1 MLNFPMLYEDELIYS
16 AIARAGV
23 RAGITSPKQLL
34 DEVFD
39 NRKVI
44 ATIDLPN
51 QISAIVKLYHN
62 HQYTVET
69 LIYSHT
75 LFPIYA
81 PFIPEDR
88 RRQCLAW
95 MKEESRGSV
104 HLAVG
109 LNASRVPAP
118 KKVRYC
124 PSCFKKQL
132 EILGECY
139 WSRLWQIQGVNC
151 CLEHGTLIESELD
164 FRPSARHSYVSAN
177 FEYNAAIVQTNASE
191 TDIFIT
197 HKALELLT
205 LPPLP
210 TPSYEQWSLF
220 YKNLALSANCNRGSG
235 HVDFDSIVN
244 KLLDRWSISSLRQF
258 NLHDLDADNSWLRSI
273 FRKHRKSFSY
283 LQHLIVIEAFID
295 RNWYFK
301 EIMSH
306 VSALSIKKEDEA
318 LKSSGK
324 STLNIQLKRDQWQNL
339 LVACQKSIKRARQE
353 DGGLYAWLYR
363 HDKTWLLSYNKSH
376 HGRHIEN
383 GLKHDWSKRD
393 RLYVRQL
400 IKIKNTL
407 IWDLDSPRRSSN
419 WWLNQAKT
427 SSTVEKNLDKLPLIS
442 SFLSKYSESVSDY
455 QIRRLTRVYISRISS
470 GESLSD
476 WIILRKAGLS
486 EQRLTAEAS
495 RFHRSIGRLIEIEN
509 WNFKHGS
516 NRLT

>member
-16 AIARAGV
+16 VIARAGV

-51 QISAIVKLYHN
+51 QVSAIVKLYRS
-62 HQYTVET
+62 HQYKVET

-81 PFIPEDR
+81 TFIPEDR

-132 EILGECY
+132 EVLGECF

-164 FRPSARHSYVSAN
+164 FRPSTRHTYVSAS
-177 FEYNAAIVQTNASE
+177 FEDNTPIVQTHASE
-191 TDIFIT
+191 TDIFVT

-205 LPPLP
+205 LPPSP
-210 TPSYEQWSLF
+210 SPSYEQWSLF

-235 HVDFDSIVN
+235 HINFDSIAT
-244 KLLDRWSISSLRQF
+244 KLLDRWSINSLRRF

-283 LQHLIVIEAFID
+283 LQHLIVIEAFISK
-295 RNWYFK
+295 NWDFK
-301 EIMSH
+301 NIISH
-306 VSALSIKKEDEA
+306 VSALNIKKEDEV

-324 STLNIQLKRDQWQNL
+324 STLNIQLKRDQWQS
-339 LVACQKSIKRARQE
+339 LVVECQKSIKQARQE

-376 HGRHIEN
+376 HSRHIEN

-393 RLYVRQL
+393 RLCVRQL
-400 IKIKNTL
+400 ISIKNTL
-407 IWDLDSPRRSSN
+407 TWDLDSPRRSSN
-419 WWLNQAKT
+419 WWLKQSKT
-427 SSTVEKNLDKLPLIS
+427 SSTVEKNLKKLPLVS
-442 SFLSKYSESVSDY
+442 SFLSRYSESVSDY
-455 QIRRLTRVYISRISS
+455 QIRRLTRVYISRISQ
-470 GESLSD
+470 GISLSD
-476 WIILRKAGLS
+476 WIILREAGLS
-486 EQRLTAEAS
+486 EQRLTLEAN
-495 RFHRSIGRLIEIEN
+495 RFQRSISRLIETEN
-509 WNFKHGS
+509 WNLNYGNS
-516 NRLT
+516 GPT

>member
-1 MLNFPMLYEDELIYS
+1 MLNFPILYEDELIYS
-16 AIARAGV
+16 VIARAGV
-23 RAGITSPKQLL
+23 RAGIMSPKQLL

-51 QISAIVKLYHN
+51 QVSAIVKLYRS
-62 HQYTVET
+62 HQYKVET

-81 PFIPEDR
+81 PFIPQDR

-95 MKEESRGSV
+95 MKKESRGSV

-109 LNASRVPAP
+109 LNASRVAIP

-124 PSCFKKQL
+124 PSCFKTQL
-132 EILGECY
+132 ESLGECY
-139 WSRLWQIQGVNC
+139 WSRLWQVQGANC
-151 CLEHGTLIESELD
+151 CLEHGSLIDSELD

-177 FEYNAAIVQTNASE
+177 FGNNTTIVQTNASE
-191 TDIFIT
+191 TDVFVT

-210 TPSYEQWSLF
+210 SPSYEQWSLF

-235 HVDFDSIVN
+235 HINFDSIVN
-244 KLLDRWSISSLRQF
+244 NLLNRWSLSTLQQF
-258 NLHDLDADNSWLRSI
+258 NLHDLDAGNSWLRSI

-283 LQHLIVIEAFID
+283 LEHLIVIEAFIGKEW
-295 RNWYFK
+295 NFK
-301 EIMSH
+301 EIIEH
-306 VSALSIKKEDEA
+306 AGILSTKKEDEI
-318 LKSSGK
+318 LKPSEKSASG
-324 STLNIQLKRDQWQNL
+324 IQLKRDQWQNL
-339 LVACQKSIKRARQE
+339 LVECQKSIKQARRK

-363 HDKTWLLSYNKSH
+363 HDKTWLLFYNRSH
-376 HGRHIEN
+376 HSKHIEN
-383 GLKHDWSKRD
+383 GLKHDWGERD

-400 IKIKNTL
+400 INIKNTL

-427 SSTVEKNLDKLPLIS
+427 SSTIDKNLDKLPLIS
-442 SFLSKYSESVSDY
+442 SFLSRYSESVSDY
-455 QIRRLTRVYISRISS
+455 QIRRLSRVLIDSIDKK
-470 GESLSD
+470 ESLSR
-476 WIILRKAGLS
+476 WVILRQAGLS
-486 EQRLTAEAS
+486 EQRMTSVTE
-495 RFHRSIGRLIEIEN
+495 RFLEVANSITDKEVAKVSL
-509 WNFKHGS
+509 
-516 NRLT
+516 

>member
-16 AIARAGV
+16 GIARAGV

-34 DEVFD
+34 DEIFD

-51 QISAIVKLYHN
+51 QVSSIVKLYRS
-62 HQYTVET
+62 HQYKIET

-81 PFIPEDR
+81 MFIPEDR
-88 RRQCLAW
+88 RKQCLTW
-95 MKEESRGSV
+95 MKDESQGSV

-109 LNASRVPAP
+109 LNASRVPTP

-124 PSCFKKQL
+124 PSCFKIQL
-132 EILGECY
+132 ESLGECY
-139 WSRLWQIQGVNC
+139 WSRLWQIQGVTC
-151 CLEHGTLIESELD
+151 CLEHGTLIDSELD
-164 FRPSARHSYVSAN
+164 FRPSARHSYV
-177 FEYNAAIVQTNASE
+177 AAALKSDNSIFQKTASK

-197 HKALELLT
+197 YKAIELLN
-205 LPPLP
+205 LPPVP
-210 TPSYEQWSLF
+210 SPSYEQWSLF

-235 HVDFDSIVN
+235 HIDFDSIVN
-244 KLLDRWSISSLRQF
+244 RLLDRWGISSLRRF

-283 LQHLIVIEAFID
+283 LQHLIVIEAFIGK
-295 RNWYFK
+295 NWYFK
-301 EIMSH
+301 EIISH

-318 LKSSGK
+318 LKSSEK
-324 STLNIQLKRDQWQNL
+324 PASNIQLKRDQWQNL
-339 LVACQKSIKRARQE
+339 LLECQKSIKQARQK

-363 HDKTWLLSYNKSH
+363 HDKTWLLSYNRSH
-376 HGRHIEN
+376 HSKHIEN
-383 GLKHDWSKRD
+383 GIKHDWGKRD

-407 IWDLDSPRRSSN
+407 IWNLDSPRRSSN
-419 WWLNQAKT
+419 WWLNQAKA

-442 SFLSKYSESVSDY
+442 SFLSRYSESVSDY

-509 WNFKHGS
+509 WNFKHGN